1 MPESVVEKLQVFISS
16 TIKECAEE
24 RAVAKRAI
32 NSLNHEPILFEH
44 IGARSTSPRELY
56 LNRLETSDI
65 FVGIYRNS
73 YGWVAPGSAISGIED
88 ESQLASRRG
97 MPRLLYIVEPPQDR
111 DPRLSALLERQVDVT
126 FWRFRNAEELYE
138 RIREDVEAEVTKRF
152 HEAERLEAIVQTDAA
167 AAVSGLVPLPKS
179 LLLRHRLGEQLL
191 EQVSKH
197 YVLQVFGELG
207 IGKTVFLA
215 SVAKEKNFLFVS
227 GTQLGNH
234 ELASVLA
241 NKLASATGGEARYFA
256 DASVAYSALS
266 ESWRSAESFSLV
278 IDDCPDPEFVS
289 ALLKNVGGANDKKRL
304 IYSVRNANSSYGHEL
319 FGIPPL
325 SRAEVAEFLANHGRE
340 ALSANEVDTI
350 HRKSGGNPLYL
361 LYFSQSP
368 DESTQNSLPEYE
380 LAAWRKQTALTR
392 ELASYLAIANQRIS
406 LADLLI
412 LTGRGDDPVEE
423 VTEALRGG
431 QVFVAEFVNG
441 YTLRH
446 EHQQGTILRQLSANP
461 SKFAYYSSRIAN
473 LLTKRGDHLQ
483 AYVVLRKAD
492 KVAAEQM
499 SRPALFEAQRRGD
512 YKSQLVILDDVLENA
527 RHGSD
532 TNDLMMLLLSKA
544 QALQYVGQGSE
555 VNAVFAEAEALADKS
570 DDPVLQLKVREAHTV
585 YSATTTLAP
594 GRLES
599 LLGLEQEYLNRG
611 DSWSAGRVTTELSV
625 LFTRAKR
632 FSESL
637 AAAERGL
644 KIFDEIGD
652 DYGCSISRRNMAT
665 AMAETPGREKEAA
678 ALIESLKQQQEKDGT
693 QRERAWL
700 CNYMVRTLR
709 RKKQLPEALKYGQ
722 EAVQIAEE
730 LGDLHLAATNRI
742 NVGNVYRD
750 LGELNLA
757 LAEYSA
763 GGDLALKAGD
773 KSGESSAARL
783 TAAIYRR
790 QGNNRVA
797 LQYAQVAVSLIE
809 GSIASTELAD
819 ALEEVGDCHYQS
831 RNWLDAAESFA
842 KAAAASNDLDEKS
855 RLTVEALSTCV
866 DKGVEP
872 RDYVRFLDLAYSRGT
887 SAKKPVS
894 EHLLDAIRDMLKS
907 MHVDYA
913 IRIFGLH
920 FRMMFAGLPRPVAR
934 FLLGRVLNELLS
946 QTEHAEGWKLLFPA
960 MPLLVSVPD
969 VSSALPDLVELGDL
983 IQDRISGLHFKPND
997 NGASWVM
1004 NLNLRQPVILTVTCL
1019 DDRADT
1025 FIAAG
1030 LLSLFFKG
1038 FEQSIAEMLSVPEIP
1053 RRELDIYIGNIDS
1066 IPPNML
1072 SYFPASF
1079 NTCVVTRPSHSSPD
1093 SDHVPTFVVCSPDL
1107 AKKWEVG
1114 TGSGSAVQILIGK
1127 VLIEVVYQLLK
1138 GEVDLDVLEP
1148 KIVEIV
1154 RKTVS

>member
-1 MPESVVEKLQVFISS
+1 MSESFVEKLRVFVSS

-32 NSLNHEPILFEH
+32 KSLNHEPILFEH
-44 IGARSTSPRELY
+44 IGARSRSPRELY

-73 YGWVAPGSAISGIED
+73 YGWVAPGSTMSGIED
-88 ESQLASRRG
+88 ESQLASRKG
-97 MPRLLYIVEPPQDR
+97 MPRLLYILEPSQGR
-111 DPRLSALLERQVDVT
+111 DPRLSALLERQIEVT
-126 FWRFRNAEELYE
+126 YWKFRNAEELFE

-152 HEAERLEAIVQTDAA
+152 HEAERLEAIVHTDAA

-191 EQVSKH
+191 EQLSTH

-215 SVAKEKNFLFVS
+215 SVAKENNFLFVS

-241 NKLASATGGEARYFA
+241 NKLASLTGGEARYFA
-256 DASVAYSALS
+256 DASIAYSALL
-266 ESWRSAESFSLV
+266 ESWRSAETFSLV

-289 ALLKNVGGANDKKRL
+289 ALLKNVGGASDRKKL
-304 IYSVRNANSSYGHEL
+304 IYSVRNANSGYGHEL
-319 FGIPPL
+319 FGVPPL
-325 SRAEVAEFLANHGRE
+325 SLAEVAEFLTNHGRE
-340 ALSANEVDTI
+340 ALSAGEVDAI

-368 DESTQNSLPEYE
+368 NETTQNTLSEYE

-406 LADLLI
+406 LADLLS
-412 LTGRGDDPVEE
+412 LTGRRANAVEE
-423 VTEALRGG
+423 ITEALRGG
-431 QVFVAEFVNG
+431 QVFVAEFVDG

-446 EHQQGTILRQLSANP
+446 EHQQITILRQLSANP
-461 SKFAYYSSRIAN
+461 SKFAYYSGRVAN
-473 LLTKRGDHLQ
+473 LLTKRGDHLR
-483 AYVVLRKAD
+483 AYIVLRQAD
-492 KVAAEQM
+492 KMAAGQI

-512 YKSQLVILDDVLENA
+512 YKSQLVILNDILENA
-527 RHGSD
+527 RYGSD
-532 TNDLMMLLLSKA
+532 THDLMMLLLSKA

-555 VNAVFAEAEALADKS
+555 VNAVFAEAEELAVKS
-570 DDPVLQLKVREAHTV
+570 DDPILQLRVREARTV

-594 GRLES
+594 SSLES
-599 LLGLEQEYLNRG
+599 LLTLEQELMSRG
-611 DSWSAGRVTTELSV
+611 DIWSAGRVTTELSV
-625 LFTRAKR
+625 LFTRARR

-652 DYGCSISRRNMAT
+652 DYGRSISRLNMAT
-665 AMAETPGREKEAA
+665 AMAETPGRGKEAV
-678 ALIESLKQQQEKDGT
+678 ALIESLKHEQEKDGT

-700 CNYMVRTLR
+700 CNYMVRSLR
-709 RKKQLPEALKYGQ
+709 RKRQLPEALKYGR
-722 EAVQIAEE
+722 EAVKIAEE

-763 GGDLALKAGD
+763 GGDLAHKTAD

-783 TAAIYRR
+783 SSAIYRR

-797 LQYAQVAVSLIE
+797 LQYAEVAVSLIE
-809 GSIASTELAD
+809 GSIASTGLAD

-831 RNWLDAAESFA
+831 RNWLEAAESFA

-855 RLTVEALSTCV
+855 RLMVEALSTCV
-866 DKGVEP
+866 DKGLEP
-872 RDYVRFLDLAYSRGT
+872 RHYVRCLDLAYSRRT

-894 EHLLDAIRDMLKS
+894 EQLFEAIPDMLKS
-907 MHVDYA
+907 VHVDYA
-913 IRIFGLH
+913 IRLFGLH
-920 FRMMFAGLPRPVAR
+920 FRMMFASLPLPVAR

-946 QTEHAEGWKLLFPA
+946 QTEHSEGWKLLFPA

-969 VSSALPDLVELGDL
+969 ISSALPDLVELGDRV
-983 IQDRISGLHFKPND
+983 QDRISRLHFKPND

-1004 NLNLRQPVILTVTCL
+1004 RLNLRQPVILTVTCL
-1019 DDRADT
+1019 DNRADT
-1025 FIAAG
+1025 FIAAA
-1030 LLSLFFKG
+1030 LLSLFFRG

-1066 IPPNML
+1066 MPSDML

-1079 NTCVVTRPSHSSPD
+1079 NTCAVTRPGHPAPD
-1093 SDHVPTFVVCSPDL
+1093 SEHVPTFVVCSADL

-1114 TGSGSAVQILIGK
+1114 TGSGSAVQILIGT

-1148 KIVEIV
+1148 KVVEIV
-1154 RKTVS
+1154 RETVS